1 MNFLIATPHEVLML
15 PKRGGDDGPPA
26 KTLTSSTTKRVRRDE
41 TTTTQDASVMTPTA
55 STAVASP
62 TSHVDSPHASNAED
76 DHASMVDSNESFPCH
91 QQWMIKKVS
100 VCARDGSVDPI
111 TDAQNRSCR
120 QLL

>member
-1 MNFLIATPHEVLML
+1 MRREE
-15 PKRGGDDGPPA
+15 
-26 KTLTSSTTKRVRRDE
+26 KTK
-41 TTTTQDASVMTPTA
+41 TQDASVTTPTA
-55 STAVASP
+55 STVG
-62 TSHVDSPHASNAED
+62 TSSAGYGDSPHASNAED